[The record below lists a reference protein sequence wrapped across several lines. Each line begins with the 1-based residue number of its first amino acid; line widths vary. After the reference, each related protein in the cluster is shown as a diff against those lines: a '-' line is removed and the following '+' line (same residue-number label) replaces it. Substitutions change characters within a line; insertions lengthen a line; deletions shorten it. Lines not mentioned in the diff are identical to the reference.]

1 MGNII
6 SSLHHRIVKSEDI
19 PTPPLHS
26 LTESQVEIVKRTWEI
41 PAAKVSFYV
50 QTLSQV
56 ILSTPTHCTFSQ
68 PLDSG
73 EKILYLYFERFP
85 HNQQKFSAFRNTPL
99 LMLKGNLQTVL

>member
-1 MGNII
+1 MGNVVR
-6 SSLHHRIVKSEDI
+6 SVQNRIVKSEEV
-19 PTPPLHS
+19 PTPPLQS

-41 PAAKVSFYV
+41 PAAKVSVCASFNDV
-50 QTLSQV
+50 PSKPF
-56 ILSTPTHCTFSQ
+56 SAPSQ

-99 LMLKGNLQTVL
+99 IMLKGNLQTVL